1 MSMEGT
7 EEVASLTVEVGVRYQ
22 SSSAELVLDDEN
34 DDVVLEVSCSQSQAQ
49 LLVVLNEEAVV
60 VSSDGVNSRLAV
72 LSSQNQ
78 SLVVIELELEK
89 GVLDAVSSQG
99 HAEQNWQ
106 KGATNNSNSNAQA
119 KFIFFASSLML
130 VSALMKNPLLEYTAM
145 KRALFS
151 W

>member
-72 LSSQNQ
+72 LSTQNQ

-89 GVLDAVSSQG
+89 GVLDAVS
-99 HAEQNWQ
+99 A
-106 KGATNNSNSNAQA
+106 ATEKHKTFENTFTSEKKLSD
-119 KFIFFASSLML
+119 
-130 VSALMKNPLLEYTAM
+130 
-145 KRALFS
+145 
-151 W
+151 

>member
-99 HAEQNWQ
+99 HAEQSWQ

-119 KFIFFASSLML
+119 RFIFFASSLML